1 MCYTMYIESNGGI
14 AMSVDQL
21 QNKIRKG
28 KNALMVD
35 LTLLPELLPTH
46 LLTERGTILDAY
58 ADFCREMMTALKG
71 SVPALRFGFALPAL
85 LGTNGLDVLSGL
97 LKEASGMGFYVLLDL
112 PEMLTPAMA
121 KFTADSVFGSDSRFV
136 CDGVVIPAYFGSD
149 ILQPFLPYCTE
160 QNKDVFVLVRSGNKS
175 ASELQDL
182 LAGSRQVNVA
192 AADHVNRF
200 GTNTAGRYKYT
211 RVGIAASATAPE
223 GLKNLRLKYPKLF
236 LLVDGMEYPAA
247 NAKTASLAFDKLGHG
262 AVISVN
268 TPVSTA
274 WKKENADSTEFA
286 AQAAAAA
293 ERIQKNL
300 NRYITIL

>member
-1 MCYTMYIESNGGI
+1 M
-14 AMSVDQL
+14 AVDQL

-28 KNALMVD
+28 KHALMVD
-35 LTLLPELLPTH
+35 LTLLPEQLPVH
-46 LLTERGTILDAY
+46 LLTQSETVLDAY
-58 ADFCREMMTALKG
+58 ASFCREMMAGLKG
-71 SVPALRFGFALPAL
+71 LVPALRFDFALPTL
-85 LGTNGLDVLSGL
+85 LGANGTQVLSTL
-97 LKEASGMGFYVLLDL
+97 MQEATAMGYYVLLDL
-112 PEMLTPAMA
+112 PEMTTPAMA
-121 KFTADSVFGSDSRFV
+121 KFTADSIWGKDSGFT
-136 CDGVVIPAYFGSD
+136 CDAVAVPAYLGSD
-149 ILQPFLPYCTE
+149 ILQPFVPYCEE
-160 QNKDVFVLVRSGNKS
+160 QNKDVFVVVRSGNKS

-200 GTNTAGRYKYT
+200 GTKTIGKYKYS

-247 NAKTASLAFDKLGHG
+247 NAKTASVAFDKLGHG

-268 TPVSTA
+268 TPITTA
-274 WKKENADSTEFA
+274 WTKENADSTQFVS
-286 AQAAAAA
+286 QAAAAA